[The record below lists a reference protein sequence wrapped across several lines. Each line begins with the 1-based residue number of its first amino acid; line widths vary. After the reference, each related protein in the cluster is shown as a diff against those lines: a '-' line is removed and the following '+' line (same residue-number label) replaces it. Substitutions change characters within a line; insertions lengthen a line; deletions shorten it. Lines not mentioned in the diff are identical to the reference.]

1 LEIPYKI
8 LLRLAFSCGR
18 DDCGLSPFL
27 CIWDFDLF
35 GRHFVYRGFRARRVN
50 MKLSYRA
57 PLSSV
62 IIAGGLL
69 IGIRGLFLTG
79 LFVCM
84 AGIFI
89 LGYEEE

>member
-1 LEIPYKI
+1 
-8 LLRLAFSCGR
+8 
-18 DDCGLSPFL
+18 
-27 CIWDFDLF
+27 
-35 GRHFVYRGFRARRVN
+35 